1 MNMIVALIVALIMA
15 VDDILDI
22 PKYLMQNNN
31 IVKKRSDLLKM
42 CLLWQCHFLV
52 AMN

>member
-22 PKYLMQNNN
+22 RKYLMQNN
-31 IVKKRSDLLKM
+31 K
-42 CLLWQCHFLV
+42 W
-52 AMN
+52 